1 MCEFS
6 DEHRR
11 GCHKIESSSIEF
23 ASTANRKEN
32 QIKMPLTAP
41 QALLFWTAQA
51 QMSLPDCTR
60 LKLAAEGL
68 TTQTDFID
76 FPEKDD
82 LDALIL
88 KCLKPAKIAGG
99 AAANARPREILQ
111 YEIPAR
117 SAVRLNCARRT
128 PHH

>member
-1 MCEFS
+1 
-6 DEHRR
+6 
-11 GCHKIESSSIEF
+11 
-23 ASTANRKEN
+23 
-32 QIKMPLTAP
+32 
-41 QALLFWTAQA
+41 
-51 QMSLPDCTR
+51 MSLPDRTR

-68 TTQTDFID
+68 TTPTDFID

-99 AAANARPREILQ
+99 AAANARLREILQ

-117 SAVRLNCARRT
+117 SAVQLNCARLIIKYCELIR
-128 PHH
+128 